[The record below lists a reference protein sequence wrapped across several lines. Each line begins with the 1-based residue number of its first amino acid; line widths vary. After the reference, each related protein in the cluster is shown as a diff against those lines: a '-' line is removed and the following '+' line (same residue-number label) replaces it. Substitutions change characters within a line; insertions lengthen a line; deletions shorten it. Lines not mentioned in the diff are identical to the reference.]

1 MRKPIIALTP
11 LVDQEQESV
20 WMLPGYLEGII
31 EAGGIPVMLPL
42 IKEMDEIKEVVQ
54 RFDGFIITGG
64 HDVDPKLYHEE
75 KKDYCGALC
84 KERDEME
91 MVLIPEI
98 IKQDKPMMGICR
110 GYQIINVCLGGSL
123 YQDLDKEYKLTEV
136 HRQLAPYDQPSHEVM
151 ILKETPLYH
160 LLESESMFVNSCH
173 HQAIKELSSQLL
185 PMAYS
190 SEKLVEAFYMPNH
203 HYIVGYQWHPEMIY
217 KKSVENKK
225 IFKDFIKV
233 CQ

>member
-1 MRKPIIALTP
+1 MKKPIIALTP

-20 WMLPGYLEGII
+20 WMLP
-31 EAGGIPVMLPL
+31 L

-54 RFDGFIITGG
+54 RLDGFIITGG

-110 GYQIINVCLGGSL
+110 GHQIINVCLGGSL

-136 HRQLAPYDQPSHEVM
+136 HRQPASKD
-151 ILKETPLYH
+151 IIGCI
-160 LLESESMFVNSCH
+160 VNGHMKSK
-173 HQAIKELSSQLL
+173 ALTVAKPVKRSSIDLNKHT
-185 PMAYS
+185 S
-190 SEKLVEAFYMPNH
+190 SRTFFS
-203 HYIVGYQWHPEMIY
+203 Q
-217 KKSVENKK
+217 
-225 IFKDFIKV
+225 
-233 CQ
+233 